1 MDRAAHAVLAAE
13 MGECWVDIGTIC
25 DRIDRR
31 RGGLGASEEHVEAMA
46 YQLHNL
52 YSACE
57 RLFETVAHH
66 FENHV
71 TGTRYHT
78 DLPRRMKIAVEG
90 VRPAL
95 ISTEAFALLD
105 EFRRFRH
112 LFRHAYGS
120 GLDAGKVSELAEKAL
135 ALRSRLES
143 DSAFF
148 LAQLIP
154 RPPASTAN

>member
-1 MDRAAHAVLAAE
+1 MNRAAHAVLAAE
-13 MGECWVDIGTIC
+13 MGECWEDIGTIC

-31 RGGLGASEEHVEAMA
+31 RGGLGTSEERVEAMA

-71 TGTRYHT
+71 TGARYHT
-78 DLPRRMKIAVEG
+78 DLLRRMKVAVEG

-95 ISTEAFALLD
+95 ISTEAYAILD

-112 LFRHAYGS
+112 LFRHAYGT
-120 GLDAGKVSELAEKAL
+120 GLDAGKVTDLAEKAL
-135 ALRSRLES
+135 ALRPRLES
-143 DSAFF
+143 DCASF
-148 LAQLIP
+148 LDRLTPQ
-154 RPPASTAN
+154 PPA